1 MDKRINVD
9 RWLALILA
17 PIVLVLLGVLFVIV
31 VPLQGR
37 PFFYTCE
44 RMKTRD
50 TSFRLIKIRTL
61 HPPDPEAELSAL
73 GGHML
78 SRVTPVGALL
88 RKTRLDELP
97 QIFNVIRGDMRFIG
111 PRPQLRKYVEAYP
124 DLFDAVLRETP
135 PGITGLATVVFHER
149 EERLL
154 AACRSAEET
163 DEVYRRRCIA
173 IKARLDLIYRE
184 RRGFKLNLW
193 ILWHTF
199 ARLSLPPVRMKE
211 QAQVASMRV
220 IAAE

>member
-1 MDKRINVD
+1 MDRRVNVD
-9 RWLALILA
+9 FWLALTLA
-17 PIVLVLLGVLFVIV
+17 PVVLLLLVLLFVIV

-37 PFFYTCE
+37 PFFYSCE

-61 HPPDPEAELSAL
+61 HPLDPDAEQTAL

-78 SRVTPVGALL
+78 SRVTPIGALL

-124 DLFDAVLRETP
+124 ELFDEVLRDTP
-135 PGITGLATVVFHER
+135 PGITGLATVVFHRR
-149 EERLL
+149 EEKLL

-163 DEVYRRRCIA
+163 DAVYRRRCIGT
-173 IKARLDLIYRE
+173 KARLDLIYRE
-184 RRGFKLNLW
+184 RRGVRLNLW
-193 ILWHTF
+193 ILWHTI
-199 ARLSLPPVRMKE
+199 ARLSLPSLRVEAEPRV
-211 QAQVASMRV
+211 AQMRV